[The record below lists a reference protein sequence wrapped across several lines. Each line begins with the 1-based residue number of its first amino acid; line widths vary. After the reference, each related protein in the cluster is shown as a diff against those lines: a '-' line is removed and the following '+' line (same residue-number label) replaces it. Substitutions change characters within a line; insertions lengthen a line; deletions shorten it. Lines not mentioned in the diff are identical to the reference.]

1 MKSTY
6 TLNINYFNRCNSL
19 FPIPSNYNSDN
30 KLYKMSGTYIKMDII
45 YFNYDTVDVCEGPV
59 FDPK

>member
-30 KLYKMSGTYIKMDII
+30 KLYKMSGTYITIDL
-45 YFNYDTVDVCEGPV
+45 NL
-59 FDPK
+59 FDFFMAT